1 MLNYINK
8 FIPILLV
15 LLLILAACSS
25 GDNEQKNN
33 NADSQENKKV
43 VNISA
48 PGVIPSLS
56 PTIADNDFSF
66 TIINQV
72 FEGLYRLNKEGEP
85 ELALAA
91 EEPKVSEN
99 NKVYTF
105 KIRKDAKWSNGTPV
119 TAHDFEYAWKKA
131 VNPETGAAYGPQF
144 EEIVDNASEILK
156 GKKPADS
163 LGVEALDDRT
173 LKVSLEN
180 AIPFFKELLTTAIFF
195 PQPQEFIE
203 KQDGKYASDSKHTLF
218 NGPFVLADWN
228 GTDQSWTY
236 KKNEKYWDKEAVN
249 VDEIRVNVVK
259 DTGTA
264 VSLYEEGK
272 LDRVNLTG
280 EYVDK
285 YRSNQDYHTFLTG
298 ATSYIKMNQGK
309 DGNKTNLA
317 NLNIRKAM
325 NLALDKDK
333 LVNSIL
339 NNGSVVANGN
349 VPKGLAENPKTGED
363 FRAENG
369 DLTHFDPREAKK
381 HWEKGLNELGKEKLG
396 ISLISSD
403 SGTSKQLAEN
413 IKYQLE
419 ENLPGLTITIRNLT
433 PKASIAANVGQNYE
447 MIMTGWNGDYHDPLT
462 YLNLFITDSPG
473 NHTGYSNKEYDRLVL
488 GAKGSMAN
496 DALKRWNAMLK
507 AERMLI
513 EDSAVLIPLYQDGS
527 AFLQKNYLKNFV
539 TYKVGADN
547 YKWIDIEK

>member
-1 MLNYINK
+1 M
-8 FIPILLV
+8 V
-15 LLLILAACSS
+15 ACSS
-25 GDNEQKNN
+25 EENKEVSSGGD
-33 NADSQENKKV
+33 SENHKKV
-43 VNISA
+43 VNLTA
-48 PGVIPSLS
+48 PGAIPGLS
-56 PTIADNDFSF
+56 PTLADNDFSF
-66 TIINQV
+66 TVINQV
-72 FEGLYRLNKEGEP
+72 FEGLYRLNKDGKS

-91 EEPKVSEN
+91 KEPKVSEN

-105 KIRKDAKWSNGTPV
+105 KIREDAKWSNGTPV

-144 EEIVDNASEILK
+144 EKIVANASGILK
-156 GKKPADS
+156 GDKPADS
-163 LGVEALDDRT
+163 LGVEALDDHT
-173 LKVSLEN
+173 LKITLEN
-180 AIPFFKELLTTAIFF
+180 AVPFFKELLTTAIFF
-195 PQPQEFIE
+195 PQPKEFIE
-203 KQDGKYASDSKHTLF
+203 KQGDKYATDSKHTLF

-228 GTDQSWTY
+228 GTGQSWTY
-236 KKNEKYWDKEAVN
+236 KKNDLYWDEGAVN
-249 VDEIRVNVVK
+249 IDEVHVNVVK

-264 VSLYEEGK
+264 VSLYQKGK
-272 LDRVNLTG
+272 LDRVKLTG

-285 YRSNQDYHTFLTG
+285 FKSNEEYHTFLTG
-298 ATSYIKMNQGK
+298 STSYMKMNQGK
-309 DGNKTNLA
+309 NGNKTNLA

-325 NLALDKDK
+325 NMAIDKDII
-333 LVNSIL
+333 VNFIL

-369 DLTHFDPREAKK
+369 DLTHYDPEKAKE
-381 HWEKGLNELGKEKLG
+381 HWEKGLKELDKEELEV
-396 ISLISSD
+396 SLISSD

-419 ENLPGLTITIRNLT
+419 NSLPGLTITIRNLT
-433 PKASIAANVGQNYE
+433 PKSSIAANVGQNYE

-473 NHTGYSNKEYDRLVL
+473 NHTGYSNEEYDRLVL

-496 DALKRWNAMLK
+496 EPLKRWNAMLK

-513 EDSAVLIPLYQDGS
+513 EDSAVLIPLYQNGK

-547 YKWIDIEK
+547 YKWMDVEK

>member
-1 MLNYINK
+1 MA
-8 FIPILLV
+8 
-15 LLLILAACSS
+15 LLLILTLFLTACSS
-25 GDNEQKNN
+25 SNENKG
-33 NADSQENKKV
+33 ASDVDDSDANKKV
-43 VNISA
+43 IRLAA
-48 PGVIPSLS
+48 PGAIPSLN
-56 PTIADNDFSF
+56 PTLADNDFSF

-72 FEGLYRLNKEGEP
+72 FEGLYRLNKDGEP

-91 EEPKVSEN
+91 KEPEVSEN

-105 KIRKDAKWSNGTPV
+105 KIREDAKWSNGTPV

-131 VNPETGAAYGPQF
+131 VDQETGAAYGPQF

-163 LGVEALDDRT
+163 LGVEALDDQT
-173 LKVSLEN
+173 LKVTLEN
-180 AIPFFKELLTTAIFF
+180 AVPFFKELLTTAIFF
-195 PQPQEFIE
+195 PQPKEFIE
-203 KQDGKYASDSKHTLF
+203 KQGDKYATDSKHTLF

-228 GTDQSWTY
+228 GTGQSWTY

-249 VDEIRVNVVK
+249 VDEIRVDVVK
-259 DTGTA
+259 NTGTA
-264 VSLYEEGK
+264 VSLYQKGK
-272 LDRVNLTG
+272 LDRAKLTG

-285 YRSNQDYHTFLTG
+285 FGSNEEYHTFLTG
-298 ATSYIKMNQGK
+298 STSYIKMNQGK

-325 NLALDKDK
+325 NMAINKESI
-333 LVNSIL
+333 VNTIL
-339 NNGSVVANGN
+339 NNGSVVASGN

-369 DLTHFDPREAKK
+369 DLTHYDPEEAKK
-381 HWEKGLNELGKEKLG
+381 YWKKGLKELSKEKLE

-403 SGTSKQLAEN
+403 SSTSKQLAEH

-419 ENLPGLTITIRNLT
+419 NSLPGLTITIRNLP
-433 PKASIAANVGQNYE
+433 PKASIAANVNQNYE

-473 NHTGYSNKEYDRLVL
+473 NHTGYSNEEYDRLVL

-496 DALKRWNAMLK
+496 EPLKRWNAMLK
-507 AERMLI
+507 AEKMLI
-513 EDSAVLIPLYQDGS
+513 GDSAVLIPLYQNGK
-527 AFLQKNYLKNFV
+527 AFLQKDYLKNFV

-547 YKWIDIEK
+547 YKWIDVKK

>member
-1 MLNYINK
+1 MV
-8 FIPILLV
+8 V
-15 LLLILAACSS
+15 LLILSLFLAACSS
-25 GDNEQKNN
+25 NETSESSDSG
-33 NADSQENKKV
+33 DSQSNKKEV
-43 VNISA
+43 YLSA

-66 TIINQV
+66 EIINQV

-105 KIRKDAKWSNGTPV
+105 EIRKDAKWSNGTPV

-131 VNPETGAAYGPQF
+131 VDPETGAAYGPQF
-144 EEIVDNASEILK
+144 EEIVANASEILK
-156 GKKPADS
+156 GEKPADS
-163 LGVEALDDRT
+163 LGVEALNDRK
-173 LKVSLEN
+173 LKVTLEN
-180 AIPFFKELLTTAIFF
+180 PVPFFKELLTTAIFF
-195 PQPQEFIE
+195 PQPQAFIE
-203 KQDGKYASDSKHTLF
+203 KQNGKYASDSKHTLF
-218 NGPFVLADWN
+218 NGPFVLANWE

-249 VDEIRVNVVK
+249 VDAIHVNVVK

-264 VSLYEEGK
+264 LSLYEEGK
-272 LDRVNLTG
+272 LDRVSLTG

-285 YRSNQDYHTFLTG
+285 YRSNPEYHTFLTG

-309 DGNKTNLA
+309 DGEKTNLA

-325 NLALDKDK
+325 NFAIDKDK
-333 LVNSIL
+333 IVNSIL
-339 NNGSVVANGN
+339 NNGSVIANGN

-369 DLTHFDPREAKK
+369 DLTSYDPEKANE
-381 HWEKGLNELGKEKLG
+381 HWEKGLNELGKEKLE
-396 ISLISSD
+396 IKLISSD

-419 ENLPGLTITIRNLT
+419 NNLPGLTLTIRNLT
-433 PKASIAANVGQNYE
+433 PKASIAANVGQEYE

-473 NHTGYSNKEYDRLVL
+473 NHTGYSNEEYDRLVL

-496 DALKRWNAMLK
+496 EPLKRWNAMLK

-513 EDSAVLIPLYQDGS
+513 EDSAVLIPLYQNGS
-527 AFLQKNYLKNFV
+527 AFLQKDYLKNFV

-547 YKWIDIEK
+547 YKWIDVQNK

>member
-1 MLNYINK
+1 MIVTLI
-8 FIPILLV
+8 ILG
-15 LLLILAACSS
+15 ACSNQEKEES
-25 GDNEQKNN
+25 SNTT
-33 NADSQENKKV
+33 DSQNEKKV

-56 PTIADNDFSF
+56 PTVADNDFSF

-91 EEPKVSEN
+91 EEPKVSKD

-144 EEIVDNASEILK
+144 EEIVANASEILK
-156 GKKPADS
+156 GEKPVKS
-163 LGVEALDDRT
+163 LGVEALDDHT
-173 LKVSLEN
+173 LKVTLEN
-180 AIPFFKELLTTAIFF
+180 PIPFFKELLTTAIFF

-249 VDEIRVNVVK
+249 VDEIHVNVVK
-259 DTGTA
+259 DTATA
-264 VSLYEEGK
+264 VSLYQQGK

-280 EYVDK
+280 EFVDK
-285 YRSNQDYHTFLTG
+285 YRSNDEYHTFLTG

-309 DGNKTNLA
+309 DGKKTNLA

-325 NLALDKDK
+325 IMAIDKDK
-333 LVNSIL
+333 IVNSIL
-339 NNGSVVANGN
+339 NNGSIVANGN
-349 VPKGLAENPKTGED
+349 VPKGLSENPKTGED

-369 DLTHFDPREAKK
+369 DLTQYDPEKAKE
-381 HWEKGLNELGKEKLG
+381 HWEQGLKELGKEKLE
-396 ISLISSD
+396 IKLISSD

-419 ENLPGLTITIRNLT
+419 KNLSGLTLTIKNLT

-496 DALKRWNAMLK
+496 EPQKRWNAMLK

-513 EDSAVLIPLYQDGS
+513 EESAVIIPLYQNGA
-527 AFLQKNYLKNFV
+527 AFLQKDYLKTFV

-547 YKWIDIEK
+547 YKWIDVEK